1 MVEQRRLEER
11 EEVNPDQGEI
21 SRRQSVIKSIL
32 EATAENRT
40 IKLPPFDPQ
49 LSQPSPT
56 VASVTVGLEP
66 NPYGGIVG
74 ELRYQFEGEED
85 LLHLIVTR
93 LDGNPIA
100 VESARELAAFLFE
113 GVPPAL
119 VWLKPGEY
127 SQHFYLGHDDLAQ
140 YVSL

>member
-1 MVEQRRLEER
+1 MTPSVDEQARRA
-11 EEVNPDQGEI
+11 
-21 SRRQSVIKSIL
+21 SVLRAIL
-32 EATAENRT
+32 AATAENRT

-49 LSQPSPT
+49 LSQPSSS

-74 ELRYQFEGEED
+74 DLRYQFEGEED

-93 LDGNPIA
+93 LDQEPIP
-100 VESARELAAFLFE
+100 VEEARKLAAFLFD

-127 SQHFYLGHDDLAQ
+127 SQHFYLGHDDLAK
-140 YVSL
+140 YVRE